1 MSKAKDDNIMI
12 DHHCCHHL
20 CHRRNSLPSLSSKV
34 PFWDTESGGLVAV
47 TDSELFSE
55 SLVHTSEGEDG
66 RCQGDQREGSFK
78 VSGEGTVPN
87 T

>member
-1 MSKAKDDNIMI
+1 MI
-12 DHHCCHHL
+12 DHHCCHYL
-20 CHRRNSLPSLSSKV
+20 CRRLNLLPS
-34 PFWDTESGGLVAV
+34 FWDTESGGLVAV
-47 TDSELFSE
+47 TDSKLFSE

-87 T
+87 TWKFKLII